1 MKQPLE
7 RLSVRI
13 VGGLKEVSTPW
24 AGSSLLVD
32 LFRKLDMDKIANK
45 VLPTKRSSKG
55 LNQGQMVEAF
65 VLLSALGGE
74 NIEDVQHIRDDAGL
88 AGIVGYTL
96 PAPETARQWLDSFHD
111 ETLMLNKPL
120 PGSFMLPYLIPR
132 PSWSRDEVLPAAF

>member
-1 MKQPLE
+1 MKQPSE
-7 RLSVRI
+7 RLGVRI

-32 LFRKLDMDKIANK
+32 LFRKLEMDKIANK
-45 VLPTKRSSKG
+45 TLPPKKSSKG

-74 NIEDVQHIRDDAGL
+74 NVEDMQHIRDDAGL

-96 PAPETARQWLDSFHD
+96 PAPETANSPAMVRWF
-111 ETLMLNKPL
+111 
-120 PGSFMLPYLIPR
+120 
-132 PSWSRDEVLPAAF
+132 SRWGVNG